1 MAPTTFDPQGF
12 LRLAGRL
19 LRDLKRD
26 DQAVLRTAVNR
37 AYYAAF
43 WAARAAVGER
53 DAAKAS
59 HGHLITTFKRRART
73 LRLGMELEYL
83 YGERRRADYDAA
95 TRFTRSSVRRYHRRA
110 TALIQA
116 LTTAR

>member
-19 LRDLKRD
+19 LRDLK
-26 DQAVLRTAVNR
+26 
-37 AYYAAF
+37 
-43 WAARAAVGER
+43 
-53 DAAKAS
+53 
-59 HGHLITTFKRRART
+59 
-73 LRLGMELEYL
+73 
-83 YGERRRADYDAA
+83 RADYDAA

-116 LTTAR
+116 LTTTR